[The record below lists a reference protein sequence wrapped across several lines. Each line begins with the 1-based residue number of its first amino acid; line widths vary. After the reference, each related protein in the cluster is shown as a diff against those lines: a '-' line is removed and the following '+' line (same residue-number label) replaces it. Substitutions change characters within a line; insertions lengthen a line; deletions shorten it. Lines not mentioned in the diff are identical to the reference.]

1 MQFFLFVAVLA
12 LFAGQGLGLNVNI
25 GGRLGNIS
33 AIQIVDIPAGQLKTD
48 CEAACAP
55 AFSAIQACEEED
67 NCLCKNETA
76 VAIRDCQQ
84 CMYTQLIKKNEKMP
98 DPRAGSTPVL
108 GAYAAA
114 CLASANVTVPPK
126 LIGLTVPADWDGP
139 NGISMGLPAVVLT
152 VITTALIGIGGI
164 SILCSM

>member
-1 MQFFLFVAVLA
+1 MNFLFVLAMFA
-12 LFAGQGLGLNVNI
+12 LFAGQGLGLNVDI
-25 GGRLGNIS
+25 GRGLGTIS

-55 AFSAIQACEEED
+55 AFSVIQGCREDD
-67 NCLCKNETA
+67 NCLCENETA

-84 CMYTQLIKKNEKMP
+84 CMYAQLIKKNEKMP

-108 GAYAAA
+108 GAYASA
-114 CLASANVTVPPK
+114 CLASVNVTVPPA
-126 LIGLTVPADWDGP
+126 LISLTVPADWDGP
-139 NGISMGLPAVVLT
+139 NGMSMGVPAAVLT
-152 VITTALIGIGGI
+152 VITAALVGVGGI

>member
-1 MQFFLFVAVLA
+1 MRFFFALAVLA
-12 LFAGQGLGLNVNI
+12 SLAGQGLGLNVDL
-25 GGRLGNIS
+25 GGRVGNIS

-48 CEAACAP
+48 CGAACAP
-55 AFSAIQACEEED
+55 AFSAIRACGEDD

-98 DPRAGSTPVL
+98 DPRTGSTPVL

-114 CLASANVTVPPK
+114 CLASVNVTVPPM
-126 LIGLTVPADWDGP
+126 LIGLKVPADWDGP
-139 NGISMGLPAVVLT
+139 TGMSMGVPAAILT
-152 VITTALIGIGGI
+152 VITTALIGVGGI